1 VDQND
6 WLNYTDPGGAIRHW
20 MPVRLACLQRG
31 YGKTIIREPGGVA
44 EFSIQ
49 YHDGDC
55 AEAQTAARQRR
66 LNYYLVG
73 TATRPVAGHEAD
85 ILEFWDTIAD
95 RRDFRA
101 FVPAGRGC
109 FELQWTH
116 SGRSEGRNLEGT
128 LDRMLFAFK
137 TLTDQK

>member
-1 VDQND
+1 
-6 WLNYTDPGGAIRHW
+6 
-20 MPVRLACLQRG
+20 
-31 YGKTIIREPGGVA
+31 VA

-85 ILEFWDTIAD
+85 ILEFWDTIAN

-101 FVPAGRGC
+101 LVPAGRGC